1 MNRANRLTL
10 PRARS
15 LDEQT
20 AIAQRWHGWEI
31 GFSLAPGRLQQC
43 ERFSR
48 LSAGKLN
55 DGIRPSAKD
64 IDCDS
69 KGCHLRLPRIF
80 RAPLAAL
87 VL

>member
-20 AIAQRWHGWEI
+20 AIAQGWHGWEI
-31 GFSLAPGRLQQC
+31 AFSLAPGRLQQC
-43 ERFSR
+43 ERLSR
-48 LSAGKLN
+48 LSAGKLKH
-55 DGIRPSAKD
+55 GIRPSAKD
-64 IDCDS
+64 IDCDPEGWHS
-69 KGCHLRLPRIF
+69 RLPRMF
-80 RAPLAAL
+80 RTLLIAL